1 MSVAV
6 PEAPRPVCPHCHQTI
21 DPKKDILWENTG
33 GQLSVRGV
41 TVVYCGWCG
50 SILGS
55 TGFQAFTKT
64 RRG

>member
-1 MSVAV
+1 MSVAI
-6 PEAPRPVCPHCHQTI
+6 PDTPRPTCPYCRQTI
-21 DPKKDILWENTG
+21 DPKRDILWENTG

-41 TVVYCGWCG
+41 TIVYCGWCG

-55 TGFQAFTKT
+55 TGFQAFTKS